1 MMHPMDLHKPTSG
14 LMTSD
19 AVEFHAQADTI
30 KAETMLFS
38 ADPEFAF
45 MNGGPITRKA
55 VEFLHAA
62 LGMPD
67 DNVVIDTRVHM
78 LKPGWNPAIPGWH
91 CDAVPRGAD
100 GQPDFGSAELDDI
113 VHFLLV
119 IDASDQPTGAM
130 TEFVDL
136 KAPVRF
142 PAPEAGENVWGV
154 HSRSINELLDA
165 EARHLEVLTLESGR
179 FYRFTS
185 RDYHR
190 SVPATGSGWR
200 YFFRASVNTRT
211 RGPFNEIRQQV
222 QVYMPDADLGW

>member
-14 LMTSD
+14 LMVANAPILIAD
-19 AVEFHAQADTI
+19 AAVI
-30 KAETMLFS
+30 KDETMLFS

-45 MNGGPITRKA
+45 AKGGPITRKA
-55 VEFLHAA
+55 IEFLISN

-100 GQPDFGSAELDDI
+100 GQPDFSDPSLDDI
-113 VHFLLV
+113 EHYLLV
-119 IDASDQPTGAM
+119 IDADDQPTGAM

-136 KAPVRF
+136 KSPVRF
-142 PAPEAGENVWGV
+142 PAPDAGENVWGV
-154 HSRSINELLDA
+154 HSRIINELLDA

-179 FYRFTS
+179 LYRFTAH
-185 RDYHR
+185 DYHR

-200 YFFRASVNTRT
+200 YFLRASVNTKT